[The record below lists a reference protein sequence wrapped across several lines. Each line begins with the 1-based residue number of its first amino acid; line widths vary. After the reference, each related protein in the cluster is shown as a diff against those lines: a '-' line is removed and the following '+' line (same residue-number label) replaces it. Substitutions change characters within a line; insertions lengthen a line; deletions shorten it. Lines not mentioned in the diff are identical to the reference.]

1 MGMTG
6 QAMAAQVASTFPAD
20 DAVNVSVNLT
30 AVSITFSEVMGL
42 SSSYTTDVDFWGP
55 LGGPTWSA
63 DRKTLT
69 ITRINQEPL
78 PAGVTL
84 KFSLFNIRDA
94 NDNLLSHPG
103 QEPGQYSFSFMVGTS
118 VDAIPGVVV
127 TIPANGAAGI
137 SRSLS
142 KVTITFTEPMDRCC
156 SSIASSFPESNGTW
170 SQDHR
175 QFYWTRKDTSTK
187 LLPGFT
193 YTFVLNGIRNLERRY
208 HGPRSGGIEPFKSLA
223 DC

>member
-1 MGMTG
+1 
-6 QAMAAQVASTFPAD
+6 MAAQVASTFPAD

-30 AVSITFSEVMGL
+30 AVSITFSEAMGL

-118 VDAIPGVVV
+118 VDARPGVVV

-193 YTFVLNGIRNLERRY
+193 YTFVLNGVRNLERRY

-223 DC
+223 DR